1 MADTEATPAPKVI
14 PGQWIV
20 RLKAFASAGT
30 KTNHLSSVKSRNADA
45 TPFNVE
51 VHHEYNLD
59 EARAYSASFDDATKE
74 QLEQL
79 AEVASVEPVILYKHS
94 AISSVT
100 NPEVPWGLARVSNYG
115 KVPATGPYTYK
126 YNDAAA
132 GQGVVAYVLDTGI
145 NDKHVQF
152 EGRAAKGPVFV
163 TPPYP
168 NTVTSDDDKQGHGTH
183 CAGTIGSKDY
193 GVAKKVDI
201 IGIKVFNDLPDG
213 DDRAGATNAD
223 IMAAIE
229 YVVQEYKS
237 HGKPSVINLSLGGPR
252 FEPMDATISAAVR
265 AGVIVVCA
273 AGNASPPTFQARD
286 ADTTSPARTPLAIT
300 VAASDVE
307 DKIATF
313 SYYGKL
319 IDIIAP
325 GVQVTSTWIGPNNT
339 ETQTISGTSMACP
352 HVVGIAATILSNP
365 KVENKSP
372 FDVASELLI
381 LADKNRI
388 TGLNGKK
395 QGTID
400 AVSQVSLQV

>member
-1 MADTEATPAPKVI
+1 MADTEATLTPKVI

-20 RLKAFASAGT
+20 RLKAFASEGT
-30 KTNHLSSVKSRNADA
+30 KTNHLSSVRGRNADA
-45 TPFNVE
+45 TPFNAE

-59 EARAYSASFDDATKE
+59 EARASSASFDDATKE

-79 AEVASVEPVILYKHS
+79 AEVASVEPVFLYKHS

-132 GQGVVAYVLDTGI
+132 GQGVVVYVLDTGI

-152 EGRAAKGPVFV
+152 ECRSAKGP
-163 TPPYP
+163 
-168 NTVTSDDDKQGHGTH
+168 GHGTH

-237 HGKPSVINLSLGGPR
+237 HGKPSVINLSLGGPP

-339 ETQTISGTSMACP
+339 ETNTISGTSMACL
-352 HVVGIAATILSNP
+352 HDAGIAATILSNP
-365 KVENKSP
+365 KVVNKSP
-372 FDVASELLI
+372 FEVASELLI

-388 TGLNGKK
+388 TGLGGRK

-400 AVSQVSLQV
+400 AVSHVSLQV